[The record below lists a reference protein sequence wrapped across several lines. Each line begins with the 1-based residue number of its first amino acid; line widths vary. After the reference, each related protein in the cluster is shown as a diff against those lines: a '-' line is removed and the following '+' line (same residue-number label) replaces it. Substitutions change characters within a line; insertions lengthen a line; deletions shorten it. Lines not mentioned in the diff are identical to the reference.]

1 MKISFVSRRP
11 ALFCASRSAEL
22 LAANQKSEIK
32 NRKSLRGFTLL
43 EILLAMG
50 IFMMILTAVYA
61 TWIAILKGSRAG
73 QKAAVEV
80 QRSRITMK
88 TLEDAFTSTE
98 YFMANPKYYM
108 FFADTSGDMATVS
121 LATRLPG
128 SFLGI
133 GRYGD
138 QVVRRVSFYTQSG
151 KDGMAE
157 LMMSQAPILLDTN
170 DSTAAFTL
178 TLATDVTLFQLAF
191 YDAQKNE
198 WLDEWK
204 YTNQLPKLVK
214 IALGLGKDRNNK
226 AYDVATTLVALPS
239 VGVAADVQGATF
251 APPPTGVPNPGDMN
265 QPGQPGYQP
274 GQPGY
279 QPQPGQPGYG
289 QPGFGGQQPGFGQPY
304 GQPGFGQPGYGQ
316 PGFGQPGF
324 GQPGFRPNPVR
335 R

>member
-1 MKISFVSRRP
+1 MKSSHRARRGQSP
-11 ALFCASRSAEL
+11 AHPRQEPGNCRS
-22 LAANQKSEIK
+22 I
-32 NRKSLRGFTLL
+32 RGFTLL

-61 TWIAILKGSRAG
+61 TWISILKGTRAG
-73 QKAAVEV
+73 QRAAVEV

-88 TLEDAFTSTE
+88 TLEDAFSSTE
-98 YFMANPKYYM
+98 YFFANQKHYM
-108 FFADTSGDMATVS
+108 FFADTSGDMAAVS

-138 QVVRRVSFYTQSG
+138 QVVRRVSFYTQAG
-151 KDGMAE
+151 KDGTSE

-170 DSTAAFTL
+170 DSTAAFTI
-178 TLATDVTLFQLAF
+178 TLATDVTLFRLAF

-214 IALGLGKDRNNK
+214 IALGLGRDQNRK

-239 VGVAADVQGATF
+239 VGVAPDVQGATL
-251 APPPTGVPNPGDMN
+251 APPPM
-265 QPGQPGYQP
+265 
-274 GQPGY
+274 
-279 QPQPGQPGYG
+279 
-289 QPGFGGQQPGFGQPY
+289 
-304 GQPGFGQPGYGQ
+304 
-316 PGFGQPGF
+316 
-324 GQPGFRPNPVR
+324 NPVDPR
-335 R
+335 FTMPPFNPNQGQNQNIFK

>member
-1 MKISFVSRRP
+1 MTTKRFHPVVWLSPAVRRP
-11 ALFCASRSAEL
+11 
-22 LAANQKSEIK
+22 SEVAI
-32 NRKSLRGFTLL
+32 RKSNGGFTLL

-61 TWIAILKGSRAG
+61 TWISILKGSRAG
-73 QKAAVEV
+73 QRAAVEV

-98 YFMANPKYYM
+98 YFVANQKYYM

-138 QVVRRVSFYTQSG
+138 QVVRRVSFYTQPG

-170 DSTAAFTL
+170 DSTQAFTI
-178 TLATDVTLFQLAF
+178 TLATDVSLFQLSF
-191 YDAQKNE
+191 YDPKEDE

-226 AYDVATTLVALPS
+226 AYNVAATLVALPS
-239 VGVAADVQGATF
+239 VGVAPDVQGATYV
-251 APPPTGVPNPGDMN
+251 PPPTGVPNPGDMN

-279 QPQPGQPGYG
+279 PPG
-289 QPGFGGQQPGFGQPY
+289 QPGFGGQPAFGQPGGY

-316 PGFGQPGF
+316 PGFGQPGY
-324 GQPGFRPNPVR
+324 GQPGFRPTPVR